1 MKIYKLPIISNQ
13 QVSDRYWHMKVEAS
27 EINEVIKPGQFFNV
41 KCSDETFPFL
51 RRPFSIY
58 RINQDEQTIE
68 FLYLVKGL
76 GTNRLTGLKAGEW
89 IDVFGPLGIGFKLKK
104 DWDTILLLARGVG
117 IATLAALAQE
127 AAKQNIKCIAIL
139 SARTNNDLLA
149 TETLQEF
156 GAEVYRVTEEDGT
169 SDVENVEKIIMN
181 LFDKHQIKAGFTCGS
196 KRLSRLLQKIAREKG
211 IPTQIALEEHMGCA
225 MGVCYACVCDL
236 QYEDRIESVRIC
248 REGPVFDLDKVVLS

>member
-76 GTNRLTGLKAGEW
+76 GTNRLTGLKA
-89 IDVFGPLGIGFKLKK
+89 
-104 DWDTILLLARGVG
+104 R
-117 IATLAALAQE
+117 
-127 AAKQNIKCIAIL
+127 
-139 SARTNNDLLA
+139 
-149 TETLQEF
+149 
-156 GAEVYRVTEEDGT
+156 
-169 SDVENVEKIIMN
+169 M
-181 LFDKHQIKAGFTCGS
+181 
-196 KRLSRLLQKIAREKG
+196 
-211 IPTQIALEEHMGCA
+211 
-225 MGVCYACVCDL
+225 
-236 QYEDRIESVRIC
+236 DRCFWTTWSW
-248 REGPVFDLDKVVLS
+248 F